1 MGQRLRTYKRVA
13 SARDDEALEQIK
25 RETED
30 RYGRLPESLER
41 LFAYAQL
48 RRAAESAGGGSSF
61 PAPPGASVQ
70 AEETA
75 PGVPCQTPRTL
86 HPARAQEEAAPTV
99 LDEPVVQVNN
109 DVIMLSLLKREN
121 AEFREVLMK
130 QRGMT
135 AEQADAEIAK
145 KQSEIIFN
153 LINEALLVQ
162 KGKDIPRLSD
172 EIEADV
178 NREVLRVAQQ
188 SNLKTLEEL
197 REAMKQEGM
206 NLSDIQ
212 ETLRRQYM
220 KQAVL
225 QREVDSKVYFGL
237 TDQELHQY
245 YDAHRDK
252 FASVTVSE
260 IFLSLAGRSDAEVK
274 ARAEQ
279 IAAQARGG
287 ADFAALVE
295 KNSEHEATKKCKG
308 LLADESCKA
317 RWFLV
322 SDLQPVIADVVKGL
336 KAGGIS
342 APIKTEE
349 GYMVLRVNERDDS
362 FKENFVR
369 GVITQERSEKE
380 HDDYLRT
387 LRKEAYIKPAENYK
401 EVVQPLL
408 DKDKQETASK
418 QPAAAPEKK
427 DKNKKQ

>member
-1 MGQRLRTYKRVA
+1 VQFKRTFSRALAFAFAAVA
-13 SARDDEALEQIK
+13 LVI
-25 RETED
+25 
-30 RYGRLPESLER
+30 
-41 LFAYAQL
+41 FAV
-48 RRAAESAGGGSSF
+48 
-61 PAPPGASVQ
+61 AP
-70 AEETA
+70 T
-75 PGVPCQTPRTL
+75 
-86 HPARAQEEAAPTV
+86 RAQEEAAPTV

-121 AEFREVLMK
+121 AEFREVLTK

-162 KGKDIPRLSD
+162 KGKDTPRLSD
-172 EIEADV
+172 EVEADV

-188 SNLKTLEEL
+188 SGLKTLEEL

-206 NLSDIQ
+206 NLSDVQ

-225 QREVDSKVYFGL
+225 QREVDSKIYYGL
-237 TDQELHQY
+237 TDQEIHQY

-252 FASVTVSE
+252 FASLTMSE

-279 IAAQARGG
+279 LAAQARGG
-287 ADFAALVE
+287 TDFAALVE
-295 KNSEHEATKKCKG
+295 KNSEHESSKKTKG
-308 LLADESCKA
+308 LLADDDGKA

-322 SDLQPVIADVVKGL
+322 SDLQGSIADAVKDL

-342 APIKTEE
+342 APIKTDE
-349 GYMVLRVNERDDS
+349 GYMILRVNERDDS

-369 GVITQERSEKE
+369 GVITQERSDKE
-380 HDDYLRT
+380 HDEYMRT
-387 LRKEAYIKPAENYK
+387 LRNEAYIKPAKNYE

-408 DKDKQETASK
+408 DKDRKGTASK
-418 QPAAAPEKK
+418 QPDAAPEKK